1 MAFQTDQKD
10 PLARILPDFGKGKY
24 FLFSAFSF
32 LTASTILSLQL
43 HSIWE
48 WAIGLGIFLCIA
60 GAIFRTP
67 FILVGSVFPIIAA
80 MFITTELYRIENRQ
94 EEASHAIG
102 TSTTFT
108 GTIIDV

>member
-10 PLARILPDFGKGKY
+10 PLARALPDFGKGKY

-48 WAIGLGIFLCIA
+48 WAVGLGIFLCLA
-60 GAIFRTP
+60 GIVFRMP
-67 FILVGSVFPIIAA
+67 FVIVGSVFPIVAA
-80 MFITTELYRIENRQ
+80 TLLTSELHHIQ
-94 EEASHAIG
+94 
-102 TSTTFT
+102 
-108 GTIIDV
+108 V